1 MPQINPYK
9 IAIPQEKVDRL
20 KQKLALADFP
30 TELDGADWEYG
41 TPLAEVKRLTEYW
54 HQSFDW
60 KKAEAKL
67 NELPH
72 FATDINVDNF
82 ETLNIHFVHQK
93 SEVKG
98 AIPLLFAHGWPGSF
112 HEVVKILPELVHGSN
127 NFPAFHVVAPSLPSF
142 GFSEGTKKVR
152 MIIRLGCSLIF
163 RGIRSEHLVVDNA
176 DRFLERVHD
185 TSTCRSMPQAYA
197 SPRL

>member
-9 IAIPQEKVDRL
+9 IAVPKEKVERL

-30 TELDGADWEYG
+30 TELDGTGWDYG

-54 HQSFDW
+54 HKSFDW
-60 KKAEAKL
+60 SKSEAKL

-72 FATDINVDNF
+72 FSTDISVDGF

-98 AIPLLFAHGWPGSF
+98 AIPLIFAHGWPGSF
-112 HEVVKILPELVHGSN
+112 HEAVKILPELVKGSEE
-127 NFPAFHVVAPSLPSF
+127 FPAFHVVAPSLPSF
-142 GFSEGTKKVR
+142 GFSEGTRKVR
-152 MIIRLGCSLIF
+152 KPILTRFSKLKISLP
-163 RGIRSEHLVVDNA
+163 LY
-176 DRFLERVHD
+176 
-185 TSTCRSMPQAYA
+185 QAQW
-197 SPRL
+197 SKLLIC

>member
-1 MPQINPYK
+1 MSQIKPYK
-9 IAIPQEKVDRL
+9 ITIPQEKVDRL
-20 KQKLALADFP
+20 KQKLELADFP

-54 HQSFDW
+54 HKKFDW
-60 KKAEAKL
+60 RRAEAKM

-72 FATDINVDNF
+72 FSTDISVDNF

-112 HEVVKILPELVHGSN
+112 HEVVKILPDLVQGSN
-127 NFPAFHVVAPSLPSF
+127 DFPAFHVVAPSLPSF
-142 GFSEGTKKVR
+142 GFSEGTKKV
-152 MIIRLGCSLIF
+152 S
-163 RGIRSEHLVVDNA
+163 
-176 DRFLERVHD
+176 RVYK
-185 TSTCRSMPQAYA
+185 A
-197 SPRL
+197 